1 MLSAR
6 TTNRYSLA
14 RGKTLS
20 AGDSAKAKRRKKK
33 KRRSFDEICRII
45 SGSKLEF
52 LGTRK
57 GKLEPDKKGNWTMAE
72 ESHNEIAGKIDV
84 SLNNSLG
91 EQIKA
96 FIKNDANASFISG
109 GIAGAVSRTVVS
121 PFERA
126 KILLQ
131 LQGPG
136 QDHAYKGMF
145 STIFRM
151 YKDEG
156 WRGWFRGNTLN
167 CIRIF
172 PYSAVQFAVF
182 EECKQILIRRK
193 PDGDKEL
200 SAGDRLIA
208 GSIGGIASV
217 AITYPLDLI
226 RARITVQTASLAK
239 LHKGKLLKAPGVI
252 STLKEVYRNE
262 GGFFA
267 LYKGIVPT
275 TLGVAPY
282 VAINFALYERLR
294 DYMDNSPHDYSS
306 PVWKLLAGA
315 FSSFIGGVLIYPLDL
330 LRKRYQ
336 VASMA
341 GGELGFQYKSVT
353 HALVSIFTNE
363 GFFGAYKGLTANL
376 YKIVPSMAV
385 SWLCYDTLK
394 DLIAKW

>member
-1 MLSAR
+1 M
-6 TTNRYSLA
+6 TEQLA
-14 RGKTLS
+14 EHEQL
-20 AGDSAKAKRRKKK
+20 
-33 KRRSFDEICRII
+33 
-45 SGSKLEF
+45 
-52 LGTRK
+52 
-57 GKLEPDKKGNWTMAE
+57 PDIYHE
-72 ESHNEIAGKIDV
+72 
-84 SLNNSLG
+84 L
-91 EQIKA
+91 KA
-96 FIKNDANASFISG
+96 FIKNESTASLLAG

-136 QDHAYKGMF
+136 QGHTYQGMF
-145 STIFRM
+145 PTILKM
-151 YKDEG
+151 YRDEG
-156 WRGWFRGNTLN
+156 WRGLFRGNTLN

-182 EECKQILIRRK
+182 EKCKEIMIQRR
-193 PDGDKEL
+193 PRDNHHQLYSTE
-200 SAGDRLIA
+200 RLIA
-208 GSIGGIASV
+208 GSLGGIVSV
-217 AITYPLDLI
+217 AVTYPLDLV
-226 RARITVQTASLAK
+226 RARITVQTASLSK
-239 LHKGKLLKAPGVI
+239 LARGKLIAPPKVWD
-252 STLKEVYRNE
+252 TVKEVYLNE

-294 DYMDNSPHDYSS
+294 EYMEESPKDFRN
-306 PVWKLLAGA
+306 PIWKLSAGA
-315 FSSFIGGVLIYPLDL
+315 FASFVGGVLIYPLDV

-341 GGELGFQYKSVT
+341 GGELGFQYRSVS
-353 HALVSIFTNE
+353 HALVSIFTQE

-394 DLIAKW
+394 DCIAQW